1 VTWRMAAPLLAMC
14 AFAARTGPSRFV
26 DPRRITLVRFMI
38 FRRRGLVRMASTL
51 TSPRSAADEI
61 LHAFKLAE
69 VAGEEHGRRHLELWT
84 EKVEVEKEKE
94 LEKKLA
100 EKEKE
105 LEKKLAEKEIELVE
119 KAKELEK
126 LAGEKNTLV
135 AQNKA
140 EKLAGEKN
148 TLAAQNETLA
158 VEMQLMEKD
167 QLLNKMTFNLAHY
180 EAVLQPRILIEIA
193 LRAKYSPEDGRRFV
207 ATVAWAR
214 FYREHAVDA
223 DQLGAAAATIA
234 RNLGCPEHS
243 NVLRGNLETLYN
255 RLSQPL
261 HHRKFAGFRSG
272 LYCGGDESTVGSAN
286 AIALK
291 LLQDDPDVK
300 RSTVLAYDITY
311 LDHNFQPTHIF
322 KADNTVVRF

>member
-1 VTWRMAAPLLAMC
+1 MAAPLLAMC

-84 EKVEVEKEKE
+84 EKVEVEKE
-94 LEKKLA
+94 
-100 EKEKE
+100 
-105 LEKKLAEKEIELVE
+105 
-119 KAKELEK
+119 LEK

-167 QLLNKMTFNLAHY
+167 QLLNKMTFNMAHY